1 MTDINAG
8 EQPQPTTR
16 RSTAIALPIV
26 GLIVLVAI
34 LWWGFGESLPYGSK
48 TPELSV
54 IADPAEPTP
63 AVEVVAEPAPSVEPE
78 PEPEPEQ
85 EPEPEIVPEPPAPPT
100 LSEANGQLSSGL
112 WTFSPSPLTATFV
125 SAPNLIERLVAI
137 IDNLRQGF
145 VPYKLLPVGRPEASF
160 SFIDDGLGV
169 TINPKSFDRY
179 DALAQLISDIDT
191 DALVSAY
198 TAFEVAANEAW
209 DTLGYEAPKLESAVL
224 VALEAIMLAPETDLD
239 ARLYKVE
246 ANWVYEDP
254 ALEALSPLEKQLM
267 RMGPTNSERVK
278 EKAREIRGALLDR

>member
-1 MTDINAG
+1 MTDINSG
-8 EQPQPTTR
+8 EQPQPATR
-16 RSTAIALPIV
+16 RATAIALPIA

-48 TPELSV
+48 TPEIPAS
-54 IADPAEPTP
+54 AAPAEPLP
-63 AVEVVAEPAPSVEPE
+63 EIEVVAEPTPSVEPE
-78 PEPEPEQ
+78 PEPEPE
-85 EPEPEIVPEPPAPPT
+85 PEVVPKLPAPPT

-112 WTFSPSPLTATFV
+112 WTFSPNPLIATFV

-160 SFIDDGLGV
+160 SFVDDGLGV
-169 TINPKSFDRY
+169 TINPRSFDRY
-179 DALAQLISDIDT
+179 DGLAQLISDIET
-191 DALVSAY
+191 NALVSAY

-209 DTLGYEAPKLESAVL
+209 DTLGYETPKLEPAVL
-224 VALEAIMLAPETDLD
+224 AALEAIMLAPETDLD

-246 ANWVYEDP
+246 ANWVYEDA

-267 RMGPTNSERVK
+267 RMGPSNSERVK

>member
-1 MTDINAG
+1 MTDINSG
-8 EQPQPTTR
+8 EQPQPATR
-16 RSTAIALPIV
+16 RSTAIALPIA

-48 TPELSV
+48 TPE
-54 IADPAEPTP
+54 IPASAAP
-63 AVEVVAEPAPSVEPE
+63 AGPLPEMEVVAEPTPSVEPE
-78 PEPEPEQ
+78 PEPEP
-85 EPEPEIVPEPPAPPT
+85 VPEVVPELPAPPT
-100 LSEANGQLSSGL
+100 LSEANGQLTSGL
-112 WTFSPSPLTATFV
+112 WTFSPSPLVATFV
-125 SAPNLIERLVAI
+125 RAPNLIERLVAI

-179 DALAQLISDIDT
+179 DGLTQLISDIDT
-191 DALVSAY
+191 HALVSAY

-209 DTLGYEAPKLESAVL
+209 DTLGYEAPKLESAIL
-224 VALEAIMLAPETDLD
+224 GALEAIMLAPETDLD

-254 ALEALSPLEKQLM
+254 ALEALAPLEKQLM

>member
-1 MTDINAG
+1 MTDINSG
-8 EQPQPTTR
+8 DHPQPTTR
-16 RSTAIALPIV
+16 RSMAIALPIA

-48 TPELSV
+48 TPDLPV
-54 IADPAEPTP
+54 IVAPAEPSP
-63 AVEVVAEPAPSVEPE
+63 EVEVVPE
-78 PEPEPEQ
+78 QTSPVEPEPEQ
-85 EPEPEIVPEPPAPPT
+85 EPEPEFVPELPAPPT

-112 WTFSPSPLTATFV
+112 WTFSPSPLAATFI

-160 SFIDDGLGV
+160 SFIDDGLAV

-179 DALAQLISDIDT
+179 DGLAQLISDIDT
-191 DALVSAY
+191 DALVGAY

-209 DTLGYEAPKLESAVL
+209 DILGYETPKLKPAVL
-224 VALEAIMLAPETDLD
+224 VALEAIMLAPETVLD

>member
-1 MTDINAG
+1 MTDINS
-8 EQPQPTTR
+8 EEHPQPTTR
-16 RSTAIALPIV
+16 RSTAIALPIA
-26 GLIVLVAI
+26 GLLVLVAI

-48 TPELSV
+48 TPEAPA
-54 IADPAEPTP
+54 IAAPAEPLPEVEAVAEPTP
-63 AVEVVAEPAPSVEPE
+63 SVE

-85 EPEPEIVPEPPAPPT
+85 EPEPEVLPELPAPPT

-112 WTFSPSPLTATFV
+112 WTFSPSPVAATFV
-125 SAPNLIERLVAI
+125 SAPNLIERVVAI

-145 VPYKLLPVGRPEASF
+145 VPYKLLPVGRPEAPF

-179 DALAQLISDIDT
+179 DGLAQLFSDIDT
-191 DALVSAY
+191 DALVNAY
-198 TAFEVAANEAW
+198 TAFEVATNEAW
-209 DTLGYEAPKLESAVL
+209 DALGYEAPKLESAVL

-267 RMGPTNSERVK
+267 RMGPTNSERIK

>member
-1 MTDINAG
+1 MTDFNSG
-8 EQPQPTTR
+8 EQPQPTSR
-16 RSTAIALPIV
+16 RSTAIALPIA

-48 TPELSV
+48 TPEIPV
-54 IADPAEPTP
+54 IAAPAEPLPEVEIVAEPTP
-63 AVEVVAEPAPSVEPE
+63 SGETEPD
-78 PEPEPEQ
+78 PEQ
-85 EPEPEIVPEPPAPPT
+85 EPEPEVVPELPAPPT
-100 LSEANGQLSSGL
+100 LSEANGQLTSGL
-112 WTFSPSPLTATFV
+112 WTFSPSPLVATFV

-179 DALAQLISDIDT
+179 DGLTQLISDIDT

-209 DTLGYEAPKLESAVL
+209 DTLGYEAPKLESAIL
-224 VALEAIMLAPETDLD
+224 GALEAIMLAPETDLD

-254 ALEALSPLEKQLM
+254 ALEALAPLEKQLM

>member
-1 MTDINAG
+1 MTDINSG

-16 RSTAIALPIV
+16 RSRAIALPIA
-26 GLIVLVAI
+26 GLLVLVAI

-48 TPELSV
+48 TPETPA
-54 IADPAEPTP
+54 IAAPAEPLP
-63 AVEVVAEPAPSVEPE
+63 EIEVVVEPTSSVE

-85 EPEPEIVPEPPAPPT
+85 EPEPEVLSELPAPPT
-100 LSEANGQLSSGL
+100 LTEANGQLSSGL
-112 WTFSPSPLTATFV
+112 WTFSPSPVAATFV
-125 SAPNLIERLVAI
+125 SAPNLIERLIAI

-179 DALAQLISDIDT
+179 DGLAQLISDIDT
-191 DALVSAY
+191 EALVSAY
-198 TAFEVAANEAW
+198 TAFELAANEAW
-209 DTLGYEAPKLESAVL
+209 DTLGYETPKLESAVL
-224 VALEAIMLAPETDLD
+224 AALETVILAPETDLD

-267 RMGPTNSERVK
+267 RMGPINAERVK

>member
-1 MTDINAG
+1 MTDINSG
-8 EQPQPTTR
+8 EQPQPATR
-16 RSTAIALPIV
+16 RSTAIALPIA

-48 TPELSV
+48 TPEIPAS
-54 IADPAEPTP
+54 AAPAEPLP
-63 AVEVVAEPAPSVEPE
+63 EIEVVAEPTPSVEPE
-78 PEPEPEQ
+78 PEPEPE
-85 EPEPEIVPEPPAPPT
+85 PESEVVPELPAPPT

-112 WTFSPSPLTATFV
+112 WTFSPNPLIATFV

-160 SFIDDGLGV
+160 SFVDDGLGV

-179 DALAQLISDIDT
+179 DGLAQLISDFDT

-209 DTLGYEAPKLESAVL
+209 DTLGYETPKLEPAVL
-224 VALEAIMLAPETDLD
+224 AALEAIMLAPETDLD
-239 ARLYKVE
+239 ARLYKEE
-246 ANWVYEDP
+246 ANWIYEDP

-267 RMGPTNSERVK
+267 RMGPTNAERVK

>member
-1 MTDINAG
+1 MTDINSG
-8 EQPQPTTR
+8 EQPQPATR
-16 RSTAIALPIV
+16 RSTAIALPIA

-48 TPELSV
+48 TPEIPVS
-54 IADPAEPTP
+54 AAPAEPLP
-63 AVEVVAEPAPSVEPE
+63 EIEVVAEPTPSVEPE
-78 PEPEPEQ
+78 PEPEPEV
-85 EPEPEIVPEPPAPPT
+85 VPELPAPPT

-112 WTFSPSPLTATFV
+112 WTFSPNPLIATFV

-160 SFIDDGLGV
+160 SFVDDGLGV

-179 DALAQLISDIDT
+179 DGLAQLISDIDT
-191 DALVSAY
+191 DALVGAY

-209 DTLGYEAPKLESAVL
+209 DILGYETPKLEPAVL
-224 VALEAIMLAPETDLD
+224 VALEAIMLAPETVLD